1 VGILAHSV
9 LGKGLLT
16 GKYKRG
22 HVFPEDDERS
32 GFFDF
37 QGERFNQYCDAV
49 EKLSAIAERK
59 GHTMTELAVGWVL
72 REPAVS
78 VALVGAKSETQV
90 LANCKFVE
98 SFTAEE
104 LSEIEAILEGAPHL
118 NWTITNGGNEA
129 GGGGANW
136 KPGMPEF

>member
-1 VGILAHSV
+1 MILRAGCREHGVGILAHSV

-49 EKLSAIAERK
+49 AELSKIAERK
-59 GHTMTELAVGWVL
+59 GCAARRRNSSRPV
-72 REPAVS
+72 P
-78 VALVGAKSETQV
+78 
-90 LANCKFVE
+90 
-98 SFTAEE
+98 
-104 LSEIEAILEGAPHL
+104 PHL
-118 NWTITNGGNEA
+118 FRSLFAIAERPR
-129 GGGGANW
+129 
-136 KPGMPEF
+136 K

>member
-1 VGILAHSV
+1 MILRAGCREHGVGILAHSV

-49 EKLSAIAERK
+49 AELSKIAERK
-59 GHTMTELAVGWVL
+59 GWAARRRNSSRPFVVVG
-72 REPAVS
+72 R
-78 VALVGAKSETQV
+78 
-90 LANCKFVE
+90 
-98 SFTAEE
+98 
-104 LSEIEAILEGAPHL
+104 
-118 NWTITNGGNEA
+118 
-129 GGGGANW
+129 
-136 KPGMPEF
+136 